1 MQEFIDHISTQLHLS
16 PSMKE
21 RLLSL
26 TTVQKFKKGD
36 TLGPEYSIQ
45 GRVFL
50 IKSGAARIYY
60 LKEGKDITTWFAF
73 EKDLLISIR
82 SKFSRQEYPE
92 IIEFLED
99 TEVITIQW
107 RERRDPAK
115 ESNIFIYSMANRIL
129 LAYSRFLEERL
140 IVLQNITAKERY
152 EWVVT
157 RYPHLLQRARLG
169 QIASYLGI
177 TKETLYR
184 IRSGKYSG

>member
-1 MQEFIDHISTQLHLS
+1 MQEFIDHISAQLHLS

-21 RLLSL
+21 KLLSL

-36 TLGPEYSIQ
+36 TLGTEYSIQ

-73 EKDLLISIR
+73 EKDLLIWIR

-115 ESNIFIYSMANRIL
+115 ESNIFIYSMANRL
-129 LAYSRFLEERL
+129 LLVYCRFLEERAL
-140 IVLQNITAKERY
+140 MLQHKTAKERY

-157 RYPHLLQRARLG
+157 RYPYLLQRARLG

>member
-16 PSMKE
+16 PLMKE
-21 RLLSL
+21 RLQAL
-26 TTVQKFKKGD
+26 TTVQRFKKGD
-36 TLGPEYSIQ
+36 TLGQEDSIR

-50 IKSGAARIYY
+50 IKSGAARIYH
-60 LKEGKDITTWFAF
+60 LKDGKDITTWFAF

-129 LAYSRFLEERL
+129 LAYSRFLEERV
-140 IVLQNITAKERY
+140 IILQHKTAKERY

-157 RYPHLLQRARLG
+157 RYPHLLQRATLG

-184 IRSGKYSG
+184 IRSGKYTG